1 MVIHNNNKRR
11 RRTHS
16 ELAQL
21 QQYTSYIKAARIYG
35 GSACAHTQAHLQ
47 GLGPLLLGV
56 RLRSYGGLAIHPLEH
71 LLHAGTR
78 W

>member
-1 MVIHNNNKRR
+1 MGG
-11 RRTHS
+11 
-16 ELAQL
+16 
-21 QQYTSYIKAARIYG
+21 AR
-35 GSACAHTQAHLQ
+35 ARTQAHLQ